1 MKEIKTMV
9 RQHAPDLASL
19 LGLVV
24 VIIIFSFTTQGQ
36 LYSSYNFYIIV
47 QQAITL
53 TITAVGAVFI
63 YALGGMDISIGSA
76 LGVSCMLEVL
86 ILNATGNITLAILAS
101 LAVTIVYG
109 LVNSLVSSWLR
120 IPMIITSLF
129 LMFLG
134 QGIQL
139 MISERTSASILVKDY
154 DFTLWKDT
162 GFQLAVM
169 IMVILIVGFLFNFTV
184 LGKYARA
191 IGANEVCARQS
202 GIRTVRYR
210 AIAFMILAV
219 CISIGSIFLISRTA
233 SAGRT
238 TGAGFHMDV
247 MIALILGGMR
257 LSGGMRSRLLSAPVG
272 SITYILLS
280 NGLTLSGVPVNYV
293 AFAKALLFIIVII
306 LSSRQKGVLVPR

>member
-1 MKEIKTMV
+1 MKDLKTTIS
-9 RQHAPDLASL
+9 QHVPDLASV

-24 VIIIFSFTTQGQ
+24 VVIIFSFTTQGQ
-36 LYSSYNFYIIV
+36 LYSNYNLYIIV

-63 YALGGMDISIGSA
+63 YALGGLDISIGSA

-86 ILNATGNITLAILAS
+86 ILNATGNMAFAILAS
-101 LAVTIVYG
+101 LGVTVFYG

-120 IPMIITSLF
+120 LPMIITSLF

-139 MISERTSASILVKDY
+139 MISERTYASLLVENY
-154 DFTLWKDT
+154 DFAMWKDT

-169 IMVILIVGFLFNFTV
+169 IAVILIVGFLFNFTV
-184 LGKYARA
+184 LGKNARA

-202 GIRTVRYR
+202 GINIVRYR
-210 AIAFMILAV
+210 TIAFMILAV
-219 CISIGSIFLISRTA
+219 CVTIGSIFLIARTA

-238 TGAGFHMDV
+238 TGSGFHMDV

-257 LSGGMRSRLLSAPVG
+257 LSGGMRSRMLSAPIG

-306 LSSRQKGVLVPR
+306 LSSRQKGTLIPR